1 MAGTDV
7 YVAAGTRS
15 ALGDFGG
22 SLKDVEF
29 TELASHV
36 VKACIDK
43 SGVDAEALDH
53 MVFTTTCPTDR
64 DSLFSARVVGMKSG
78 LPESAAAL
86 DVSRACASGLQAII
100 SAGQQITSGQSAL
113 AVAAGGEMF
122 SRAPYAVTT
131 SRWGNPR
138 GNQQLEDV
146 LEWCYRCP
154 FSLEY
159 MGDTA
164 ENLAEK
170 YQYDRVPMDE
180 YAVTSQARA
189 LAAIESGFLARQIVP
204 VNVPAGKEMREF
216 LIDESPRQGIT
227 MERLARLR
235 PAFQEG
241 GKVTAG
247 NSSGVTDGAAAMLV
261 GTREAMQENNV
272 KPEARI
278 VDWAVVGV
286 APSLMGHGP
295 VPAIEKLLSRTG
307 LTVPDIDYFE
317 VNEAFAVV
325 NLHVEA
331 QLGVPRDKHN
341 LYGGGISVGHPPG
354 VTGLRMAMTA
364 VQHLKESG
372 GRYAVLSMCLG
383 AGQGLAMLIENAEA
397 E

>member
-1 MAGTDV
+1 MEDV
-7 YVAAGTRS
+7 YLSSGTRS

-36 VKACIDK
+36 ARACIEK
-43 SGVDAEALDH
+43 SGASPEAIDH
-53 MVFTTTCPTDR
+53 IVFTTTCPTDR

-78 LPESAAAL
+78 LPEEAAAL

-100 SAGQQITSGQSAL
+100 SAGQQVVSGQSQLAL
-113 AVAAGGEMF
+113 ASGAEMF

-131 SRWGNPR
+131 ARWGNPR

-170 YQYDRVPMDE
+170 YQYEREPMDE

-189 LAAIESGFLARQIVP
+189 LAAIESGFLAKQIVP
-204 VNVPAGKEMREF
+204 VEVPEGRSTRVF
-216 LIDESPRQGIT
+216 DTDESPREGIT
-227 MERLARLR
+227 MERLAKLR

-247 NSSGVTDGAAAMLV
+247 NSSGVTDGAGAMLV
-261 GTREAMQENNV
+261 GTKAAMQNSGV
-272 KPEARI
+272 TPEARV

-286 APSLMGHGP
+286 PPSLMGHGP
-295 VPAIEKLLSRTG
+295 VPAIEKLIARTG
-307 LTVPDIDYFE
+307 LTVGDIDYFE

-331 QLGVPRDKHN
+331 QLGIPREKHN

-354 VTGLRMAMTA
+354 VTGLRMAMNG
-364 VQHLKESG
+364 VQHLRETG
-372 GRYAVLSMCLG
+372 GRYAILSMCLG
-383 AGQGLAMLIENAEA
+383 AGQGLAMLIENAN
-397 E
+397 

>member
-1 MAGTDV
+1 MEDV
-7 YVAAGTRS
+7 YLSSGTRS

-36 VKACIDK
+36 ARACIEK
-43 SGVDAEALDH
+43 SGASPETIDH
-53 MVFTTTCPTDR
+53 IVFTTTCPTDK

-78 LPESAAAL
+78 LPEEAAAL

-100 SAGQQITSGQSAL
+100 SAGQQIVSGQSELAL
-113 AVAAGGEMF
+113 AAGAEMF

-131 SRWGNPR
+131 ARWGNPR

-170 YQYDRVPMDE
+170 YQYEREPMDE

-189 LAAIESGFLARQIVP
+189 LAAIESGFLAKQIVP
-204 VNVPAGKEMREF
+204 VAVPDGRSTRIF
-216 LIDESPRQGIT
+216 DTDESPRAGIT
-227 MERLARLR
+227 MERLAKLR

-247 NSSGVTDGAAAMLV
+247 NSSGVTDGAGAMLV
-261 GTREAMQENNV
+261 GTGAAMRNSGV
-272 KPEARI
+272 TPEARV

-286 APSLMGHGP
+286 PPSLMGHGP
-295 VPAIEKLLSRTG
+295 VPAIKKLLARTG
-307 LTVPDIDYFE
+307 LTVGDIDYFE

-331 QLGVPRDKHN
+331 QLGIPREKHN

-354 VTGLRMAMTA
+354 VTGLRMAMNG
-364 VQHLKESG
+364 VQHLRETG
-372 GRYAVLSMCLG
+372 GRYAILSMCLG
-383 AGQGLAMLIENAEA
+383 AGQGLAMLIENAD
-397 E
+397 